1 MNPGTQ
7 MYLIRSFL
15 DSVSESDAMIVRPLE
30 IDDFPAFLDIQ
41 REALVQAPEVFGS
54 DYDWFEGLSIL
65 SKEQRYERY
74 LNYPYQYMLGAV
86 DEDGQIVA
94 MIGYSGNETSKLRH
108 KGRIWGLYVRTG
120 ARGKGLATTLVKSV
134 LEGAREVLGV
144 EQVQLAVSTQNVA
157 TYGLYLR
164 LGFTVYGTE
173 VGAMKIGSS
182 YVDEYLMSKHLV

>member
-1 MNPGTQ
+1 MN
-7 MYLIRSFL
+7 I
-15 DSVSESDAMIVRPLE
+15 RPLE
-30 IDDFPAFLDIQ
+30 IDDFAAFLDIQ

-54 DYDWFEGLSIL
+54 DYDWFEGLSML
-65 SKEQRYERY
+65 SKEQRFERY

-86 DEDGQIVA
+86 DDSDRIIA

-108 KGRIWGLYVRTG
+108 KSRIWGLYVRSE
-120 ARGKGLATTLVKSV
+120 ARGKGLATSLVQSV
-134 LEGAREVLGV
+134 LDTARDVLGV
-144 EQVQLAVSTQNVA
+144 EQVQLAVSTQNNA

-173 VGAMKIGSS
+173 VGAMKIGTS

>member
-1 MNPGTQ
+1 
-7 MYLIRSFL
+7 
-15 DSVSESDAMIVRPLE
+15 MIVRPLE
-30 IDDFPAFLDIQ
+30 IDDFPSFLDIQ

-86 DEDGQIVA
+86 DDSGRIIA
-94 MIGYSGNETSKLRH
+94 MIGYSGNDTSKLRH
-108 KGRIWGLYVRTG
+108 KGRIWGLYVRND
-120 ARGKGLATTLVKSV
+120 ARGKGLATTLVKTV
-134 LEGAREVLGV
+134 LDTAREVVGV
-144 EQVQLAVSTQNVA
+144 EQVQLAVSTQNTA

-173 VGAMKIGSS
+173 VGAMKIGDS

>member
-1 MNPGTQ
+1 M
-7 MYLIRSFL
+7 
-15 DSVSESDAMIVRPLE
+15 VVRPLE
-30 IDDFPAFLDIQ
+30 IEDFPAFLEIQ

-65 SKEQRYERY
+65 SKEQRFEKY
-74 LNYPYQYMLGAV
+74 LNYPYQFMLGAV
-86 DEDGQIVA
+86 EDTGKIIA

-108 KGRIWGLYVRTG
+108 KGRIWGLYVRTDS
-120 ARGKGLATTLVKSV
+120 RGMGLATTLVESV
-134 LEGAREVLGV
+134 LDVAREVLGV
-144 EQVQLAVSTQNVA
+144 KQVQLAVSTHNTA